1 MRIYP
6 KCTGRDLFQGAVNLR
21 TCRGFLLVFF
31 FIPGSRVTF
40 TVSPILNLIS
50 KHYGNCNV
58 VISMKCHF
66 VTTSRFFGVVFLT
79 SGLSR
84 LVMSGAV

>member
-6 KCTGRDLFQGAVNLR
+6 KCTEDLFQGAINLR
-21 TCRGFLLVFF
+21 TCGGVLLF
-31 FIPGSRVTF
+31 FIPGNRITF

-58 VISMKCHF
+58 VISMKCQF
-66 VTTSRFFGVVFLT
+66 VTTSRVFLFVFLT